1 MNLQDKIYV
10 AGHRGMVGSA
20 IVRRL
25 ESLGYSNIVYKTSS
39 ELDLKNQYDVE
50 QFLQYEQPAYVFIAA
65 AKVGGI
71 VANNIYRAE
80 FIYENL
86 MIQNN
91 LIHAAHKFGVKK
103 LLFLGSSCIYP
114 KNAPQPLKEEYLL
127 TGELEQTN
135 EPYAIAKIA
144 GIKMCESYFKQYNSD
159 FISVMPTNLYGLNDN
174 YDLEKSHVLPA
185 LIRKFHLGKSLLE
198 NNWVEIKKD
207 LDKNPIEGINGENS
221 AIEISNILSKY
232 GIQIINDEVSI
243 TLWGSGKVYR
253 EFLHVNDMAEACV
266 YTMTN
271 VNSEKLYNEL
281 NQTHIN
287 IGTGEDLTILELA
300 EVVKNLVKYNG
311 KIIWDS
317 SKPDGTYKKQLDVN
331 LIRQLGWKH
340 KINLTDGIEMVYKQ
354 YLNEN

>member
-1 MNLQDKIYV
+1 MNFQDKIYV

-20 IVRRL
+20 IVRQL
-25 ESLGYSNIVYKTSS
+25 ENLGFTNIIYKTSS
-39 ELDLKNQYDVE
+39 ELDLKNQIAVE
-50 QFLQYEQPAYVFIAA
+50 DFFTKEKPAYIFVAA

-91 LIHAAHKFGVKK
+91 LIHSAHKFGVTK

-127 TGELEQTN
+127 TGELEKTN

-144 GIKMCESYFKQYNSD
+144 GIKMCESYFKQYGSD

-185 LIRKFHLGKSLLE
+185 LIRKFHLGKALIE
-198 NNWVEIKKD
+198 NNWNEIRID
-207 LDKNPIEGINGENS
+207 LNTNPIEGITGENS
-221 AIEISNILSKY
+221 EFEISSILSKY
-232 GIQIINDEVSI
+232 GIKLLNKQVSI

-253 EFLHVNDMAEACV
+253 EFLHVNDMAEACIH
-266 YTMTN
+266 TMLN
-271 VNSEKLYNEL
+271 VNSQKLYDDL

-287 IGTGEDLTILELA
+287 IGTGEDLTIFELA
-300 EVVKNLVKYNG
+300 EMVKKIVNYDGN
-311 KIIWDS
+311 IIWDS
-317 SKPDGTYKKQLDVN
+317 TKPDGTYKKQLDVN
-331 LIRQLGWKH
+331 LIHQLGWKH
-340 KINLTDGIEMVYKQ
+340 KINLNEGIKLVYNQ
-354 YLNEN
+354 YINRN

>member
-1 MNLQDKIYV
+1 MNFQDKIYV

-20 IVRRL
+20 IVRKL
-25 ESLGYSNIVYKTSS
+25 ENLGFTNIIFRTSS
-39 ELDLKNQYDVE
+39 ELDLKHQIEVE
-50 QFLQYEQPAYVFIAA
+50 NFFSKEKPAYVFVAA

-91 LIHAAHKFGVKK
+91 LIHSAHKFGVTK

-127 TGELEQTN
+127 TGELEKTN

-144 GIKMCESYFKQYNSD
+144 GIKMCESYFKQYGSD

-185 LIRKFHLGKSLLE
+185 LIRKFHLGKALFE
-198 NNWVEIKKD
+198 NNWNEIRID
-207 LDKNPIEGINGENS
+207 LNTNPIEGITGENS
-221 AIEISNILSKY
+221 EFEISSILSKY
-232 GIQIINDEVSI
+232 GIQLLNKQVSI

-266 YTMTN
+266 HTMIN
-271 VNSEKLYNEL
+271 VNSQNLYDEL

-287 IGTGEDLTILELA
+287 IGTGEDLTIFELA
-300 EVVKNLVKYNG
+300 EMVKNIVNYDG
-311 KIIWDS
+311 EIIWDS
-317 SKPDGTYKKQLDVN
+317 TKPDGTYKKQLDVN
-331 LIRQLGWKH
+331 LIHQLGWKH
-340 KINLTDGIEMVYKQ
+340 KINLNEGIKLVYIQ
-354 YLNEN
+354 YINRN

>member
-1 MNLQDKIYV
+1 MNFQDKIYV
-10 AGHRGMVGSA
+10 AGHKGMVGSA
-20 IVRRL
+20 IVRKL
-25 ESLGYSNIVYKTSS
+25 ENLGFTNIIYRTSS
-39 ELDLKNQYDVE
+39 ELDLKNQIEVE
-50 QFLQYEQPAYVFIAA
+50 NFFSNEKPSYVFVAA

-91 LIHAAHKFGVKK
+91 LIHSAHKFGVTK

-127 TGELEQTN
+127 TGELEKTN

-144 GIKMCESYFKQYNSD
+144 GIKMCESYFKQYGSD

-185 LIRKFHLGKSLLE
+185 LIRKFHLGKALIE
-198 NNWVEIKKD
+198 NNWNEIRLD
-207 LDKNPIEGINGENS
+207 LNTNPIEGITGENS
-221 AIEISNILSKY
+221 EFEISSILSKY
-232 GIQIINDEVSI
+232 GIQLLNKQVSI

-266 YTMTN
+266 HTMLN
-271 VNSEKLYNEL
+271 VNSQKLYDEL

-287 IGTGEDLTILELA
+287 IGTGEDLTIFELA
-300 EVVKNLVKYNG
+300 EMVKKIVNYDGN
-311 KIIWDS
+311 IIWDS
-317 SKPDGTYKKQLDVN
+317 TKPDGTYKKQLDVN
-331 LIRQLGWKH
+331 LIHQLGWKH
-340 KINLTDGIEMVYKQ
+340 KINLNEGIKLVYNQ
-354 YLNEN
+354 YINRN

>member
-1 MNLQDKIYV
+1 MNFQDKIYV
-10 AGHRGMVGSA
+10 AGHKGMVGSA
-20 IVRRL
+20 IVRKL
-25 ESLGYSNIVYKTSS
+25 ENLGFTNIIYRTSS
-39 ELDLKNQYDVE
+39 ELDLKNQIEVE
-50 QFLQYEQPAYVFIAA
+50 NFFSNEKPSYVFVAA

-91 LIHAAHKFGVKK
+91 LIHSAHKFGVTK

-127 TGELEQTN
+127 TGELEKTN

-144 GIKMCESYFKQYNSD
+144 GIKMCESYFKQYGSD

-185 LIRKFHLGKSLLE
+185 LIRKFHLGKALID
-198 NNWVEIKKD
+198 NNWNEIRID
-207 LDKNPIEGINGENS
+207 LNTNPIERITGENS
-221 AIEISNILSKY
+221 EFEISSILSKY
-232 GIQIINDEVSI
+232 GIQLLNKQVSI

-266 YTMTN
+266 HTMLN
-271 VNSEKLYNEL
+271 VNSQKLYDEL

-287 IGTGEDLTILELA
+287 IGTGEDLTIFELA
-300 EVVKNLVKYNG
+300 EMVKKIVNYDGN
-311 KIIWDS
+311 IIWDS
-317 SKPDGTYKKQLDVN
+317 TKPDGTYKKQLDVN
-331 LIRQLGWKH
+331 LIHQLGWKH
-340 KINLTDGIEMVYKQ
+340 KINLNEGIKLVYNQ
-354 YLNEN
+354 YINRN

>member
-1 MNLQDKIYV
+1 MNFQDKIYV

-20 IVRRL
+20 IVRQL
-25 ESLGYSNIVYKTSS
+25 ENLGFTNIIYKTSS
-39 ELDLKNQYDVE
+39 ELDLKNQIAVE
-50 QFLQYEQPAYVFIAA
+50 DFFTKEKPAYVFVAA

-91 LIHAAHKFGVKK
+91 LIHAAHKFGVTK

-127 TGELEQTN
+127 TGELEKTN

-144 GIKMCESYFKQYNSD
+144 GIKMCESYFKQYGSD

-185 LIRKFHLGKSLLE
+185 LIRKFHLGKALIE
-198 NNWVEIKKD
+198 NNWDEIRSD
-207 LDKNPIEGINGENS
+207 LNTNPIEGITGENS
-221 AIEISNILSKY
+221 ELEISNILSKY
-232 GIQIINDEVSI
+232 GIQLSNKQVSI

-266 YTMTN
+266 HTMLN
-271 VNSEKLYNEL
+271 VNSQKLYDDL

-287 IGTGEDLTILELA
+287 IGTGKDLTIFELA
-300 EVVKNLVKYNG
+300 EMVKKIVNYDGN
-311 KIIWDS
+311 IIWDS
-317 SKPDGTYKKQLDVN
+317 TKPDGTYKKQLDVN
-331 LIRQLGWKH
+331 LIHQLGWKH
-340 KINLTDGIEMVYKQ
+340 KINLKEGIKLVYNQ
-354 YLNEN
+354 YINRN

>member
-1 MNLQDKIYV
+1 MNFQDKIYV
-10 AGHRGMVGSA
+10 AGHKGMVGSA
-20 IVRRL
+20 IVRKL
-25 ESLGYSNIVYKTSS
+25 ENLGFTNIIYRTSS
-39 ELDLKNQYDVE
+39 ELDLKNQIEVE
-50 QFLQYEQPAYVFIAA
+50 NFFSNEKPSYVFVAA

-91 LIHAAHKFGVKK
+91 LIHSAHKFGVTK

-127 TGELEQTN
+127 TGELEKTN

-144 GIKMCESYFKQYNSD
+144 GIKMCESYFKQYGSD

-185 LIRKFHLGKSLLE
+185 LIRKFHLGKALIE
-198 NNWVEIKKD
+198 NNWNEIRLD
-207 LDKNPIEGINGENS
+207 LNTNPIEGITGENS
-221 AIEISNILSKY
+221 EFEISSILTKY
-232 GIQIINDEVSI
+232 GIQLLNKQVSI

-266 YTMTN
+266 HTMLN
-271 VNSEKLYNEL
+271 VNSQKLYDEL

-287 IGTGEDLTILELA
+287 IGTGEDLTIFELA
-300 EVVKNLVKYNG
+300 EMVKKIVNYDGN
-311 KIIWDS
+311 IIWDS
-317 SKPDGTYKKQLDVN
+317 TKPDGTYKKQLDVN
-331 LIRQLGWKH
+331 LIHQLGWKH
-340 KINLTDGIEMVYKQ
+340 KINLNEGIKLVYNQ
-354 YLNEN
+354 YINRN